1 LSTAIRTPTGG
12 ITVGEI
18 SAPLQERP
26 TRPTEND
33 ALKGSPPTGISPSEP
48 QPTIAET
55 IGSTYGLPVASEK
68 QLKSVLETSR
78 PLAPPAAALGA
89 PASKR
94 TAAMVSAR
102 MAGDPHRAP
111 RGAQPPRGLVRT
123 TP

>member
-1 LSTAIRTPTGG
+1 M
-12 ITVGEI
+12 
-18 SAPLQERP
+18 
-26 TRPTEND
+26 N
-33 ALKGSPPTGISPSEP
+33 GSPPTGISPFDP

-55 IGSTYGLPVASEK
+55 IGSTYGFPVASEK

-78 PLAPPAAALGA
+78 PLAPPAAAFGA
-89 PASKR
+89 PASNS

-111 RGAQPPRGLVRT
+111 AGAQPPQGLVRT